1 MPEEAKNK
9 NIRKIFKSSKKIVEE
24 AYENIRKYQTGALV
38 PAKTGYKYIDD
49 ALLGGLYP
57 QNAIAI
63 GARPSEGKSY
73 VAQKIMENVM
83 NPYIN
88 PQAGEYFLVNCEF
101 EMNPSDLI
109 LRRINRET
117 NRSIRDILLREPT
130 KIEEE
135 KIAEILKKEMNPN
148 IVYIPQPCT
157 PQEFEEA
164 VACICESQ
172 RKKKLVIFKIDHIA
186 LTKRMGGDAK
196 RTMDTMVAIM
206 NDAKLKYHN
215 VLFFIISQFN
225 REIEGRTKPM
235 EHAPRMSDFY
245 MSDELGQLCSLMIGL
260 NNPRRRGINEYMKF
274 PSTWYQSLDRF
285 KTQSKTS
292 FKTDGLIFHHILK
305 VRQTRMEELDDI
317 IYPEIMPGWGA
328 YYGEGG
334 VKYVNPERPPEA
346 PRTFGPLDD
355 EEEDDVP
362 Y

>member
-1 MPEEAKNK
+1 MQGEEKK
-9 NIRKIFKSSKKIVEE
+9 TDIRKIFKSSSLIVKE
-24 AYENIRKYQTGALV
+24 AYENIRRYQTGELV

-88 PQAGEYFLVNCEF
+88 PQASEYFLVNCEF
-101 EMNPSDLI
+101 EMNPVDLL

-117 NRSIRDILLREPT
+117 GRSIRDILLKKQT
-130 KIEEE
+130 KLEDA
-135 KIAEILKKEMNPN
+135 KIAEILQKEANPN
-148 IVYIPQPCT
+148 IVYIPQPCSA
-157 PQEFEEA
+157 QEFEEA
-164 VACICESQ
+164 VAMVCEAQ
-172 RKKKLVIFKIDHIA
+172 KDKKLVIFKIDHIA
-186 LTKRMGGDAK
+186 LTKRLGGDAK

-274 PSTWYQSLDRF
+274 PSSWYSSLDRF

-305 VRQTRMEELDDI
+305 VRQTRMEELSDI
-317 IYPEIMPGWGA
+317 IYPEVMPGWGA

-334 VKYVNPERPPEA
+334 VKFVNPDRPPEA
-346 PRTFGPLDD
+346 PREYTFND
-355 EEEDDVP
+355 EEEEDNVP